1 MQIFGRQYVSIGPK
15 WVGFEGVVKP
25 VGTIWAQGNLTWFQ
39 RKPLAAER
47 HDRWRRAPSLRHR
60 SSTSERVVD
69 VNRLKRWLR
78 DAARIDYRLAPRESD
93 GWANEAILLLTG
105 RLVPLYLVVLAAI
118 WICALR
124 FHSSAPIALTLAAPG
139 LFTVLILARLIYW
152 RSMRQ
157 GVATV
162 AQVRAGVR
170 QLQLFGPA
178 IGLLIVSWGLSLY
191 PYGDTNQQAMVHVLS
206 VVSGVVAILCLGA
219 TPFAASLVACSV
231 IAPSTVAYFLWPH
244 PNGNAIAILQS
255 IVFAVVIRVAF
266 SYQSNF
272 LGLSHARRRM
282 AQRHELSERLVERTS
297 LLASED
303 PLTGLFNRRAFL
315 SKLEEVLP
323 GTAHSNVQLA
333 MIDLDGFK
341 DINDSLGHGAGDALL
356 VALARR
362 LRELLPEAVI
372 GRLGG
377 DEFAVLFSPERPV
390 GRARLL
396 ELVAGLST
404 PIEYGQLRFGVSAS
418 LGFLDAP
425 SKGLTVKDCLER
437 ADHAMY
443 SAKTEQGPSVVVY
456 GEKLDRELQNKQ
468 QLISTVSR
476 PGFEQYL
483 GLAYQPIIDTRTK
496 AVVGVEALARWNSPG
511 LENISAGSFIA
522 MAETCG
528 HINAVTHAIVERA
541 VKECRVWESGASLFI
556 NISGRDLIIPD
567 ALDQL
572 AIAATS
578 TGAPPDHIV
587 FEVTETALVNIE
599 SAIAGMNRLKAA
611 GFRFALDDFGAGQSS
626 LSRVHRLPIDVIKI
640 DGGFIE
646 HIAQDVRCRA
656 AIGTVLELSRQMK
669 VDCVVEG
676 IETLDQSLHA
686 SHLGAKLMQGYYF
699 AKPTSASKIME
710 LLDKPMF
717 PSAPYRYGFACS
729 R

>member
-1 MQIFGRQYVSIGPK
+1 M
-15 WVGFEGVVKP
+15 
-25 VGTIWAQGNLTWFQ
+25 
-39 RKPLAAER
+39 
-47 HDRWRRAPSLRHR
+47 
-60 SSTSERVVD
+60 D

-78 DAARIDYRLAPRESD
+78 DASRIDYRLAPRESD
-93 GWANEAILLLTG
+93 GCADEAFLLLTG
-105 RLVPLYLVVLAAI
+105 RLVPLYLVVLAAV
-118 WICALR
+118 WICAFR
-124 FHSSAPIALTLAAPG
+124 FYSSAPIVLTLVAPG
-139 LFTVLILARLIYW
+139 VFTALILARLVYW
-152 RSMRQ
+152 RSARQ
-157 GVATV
+157 IVATV

-170 QLQLFGPA
+170 QLQLFSPI
-178 IGLLIVSWGLSLY
+178 IGLLIVTWALSLY
-191 PYGDTNQQAMVHVLS
+191 PYGDTDQQGMVHVLS

-231 IAPSTVAYFLWPH
+231 IAPSTIAYFLWPH

-272 LGLSHARRRM
+272 LALSHARRRL
-282 AQRHELSERLVERTS
+282 AQRHERSERLVERTS
-297 LLASED
+297 LLAAED

-315 SKLEEVLP
+315 SKLDAVLP
-323 GTAHSNVQLA
+323 RIAHGNVQLA

-341 DINDSLGHGAGDALL
+341 DVNDSLGHGAGDALL
-356 VALARR
+356 VALAKR
-362 LRELLPEAVI
+362 LRELLPEAEI

-377 DEFAVLFSPERPV
+377 DEFAVLFAPDRPV
-390 GRARLL
+390 SRAKLID
-396 ELVAGLST
+396 VVTNLSL
-404 PIEYGQLRFGVSAS
+404 PIEHEQLRFGVSAS

-443 SAKTEQGPSVVVY
+443 SAKTEQGPSVVIY

-468 QLISTVSR
+468 QLIATVSR

-496 AVVGVEALARWNSPG
+496 AAVGVEALARWNSPG
-511 LENISAGSFIA
+511 LENISAGSFIS
-522 MAETCG
+522 MAENCG

-556 NISGRDLIIPD
+556 NISGRDLIMPD

-599 SAIAGMNRLKAA
+599 SGIAGMNRLKDA

-640 DGGFIE
+640 DGAFVE

-699 AKPTSASKIME
+699 AKPTSACKIME
-710 LLDKPMF
+710 LLDKPVL
-717 PSAPYRYGFACS
+717 PSASYRHGFTYS

>member
-1 MQIFGRQYVSIGPK
+1 M
-15 WVGFEGVVKP
+15 
-25 VGTIWAQGNLTWFQ
+25 
-39 RKPLAAER
+39 
-47 HDRWRRAPSLRHR
+47 
-60 SSTSERVVD
+60 D

-78 DAARIDYRLAPRESD
+78 DAARIDYRLAPREND
-93 GWANEAILLLTG
+93 GCADEAILLLTG

-124 FHSSAPIALTLAAPG
+124 FYSSAPVVLSLVAPG
-139 LFTVLILARLIYW
+139 VFTALISARLVYW
-152 RSMRQ
+152 RSTRRMT
-157 GVATV
+157 ATV
-162 AQVRAGVR
+162 AQVRAGIR
-170 QLQLFGPA
+170 QLQLFSPI
-178 IGLLIVSWGLSLY
+178 IGLTIVTWALSLY
-191 PYGDTNQQAMVHVLS
+191 PYGDTNQQDMVHVLS

-255 IVFAVVIRVAF
+255 VVFAVVVRVAF
-266 SYQSNF
+266 SYQGNF
-272 LGLSHARRRM
+272 LALSHARRRL
-282 AQRHELSERLVERTS
+282 AQRHEQSERLVERTS

-315 SKLEEVLP
+315 RKLEEVLP
-323 GTAHSNVQLA
+323 GPAHASVQLA

-341 DINDSLGHGAGDALL
+341 DVNDSLGHGAGDALL
-356 VALARR
+356 VTLAKR
-362 LRELLPEAVI
+362 LRELLPDAVI

-377 DEFAVLFSPERPV
+377 DEFAVIFAPERPV
-390 GRARLL
+390 GRAKLI
-396 ELVAGLST
+396 EVATSLSV
-404 PIEYGQLRFGVSAS
+404 PIEHEQLRFGVSAS

-511 LENISAGSFIA
+511 LENISAGSFIS
-522 MAETCG
+522 MAENCG

-599 SAIAGMNRLKAA
+599 SGIAGMNRLKAA
-611 GFRFALDDFGAGQSS
+611 GFRFALDDFGSGQSS

-640 DGGFIE
+640 DGAFIE

-676 IETLDQSLHA
+676 IETFDQSLHA

-699 AKPTSASKIME
+699 AKPTSAGKIME
-710 LLDKPMF
+710 LLDKPLF